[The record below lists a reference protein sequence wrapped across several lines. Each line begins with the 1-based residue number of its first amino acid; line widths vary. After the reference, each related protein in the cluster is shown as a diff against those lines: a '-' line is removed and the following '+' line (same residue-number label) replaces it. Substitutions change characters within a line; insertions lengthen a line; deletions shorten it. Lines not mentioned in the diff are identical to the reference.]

1 MVMGSLSQETD
12 VLVIGAGPGGYVA
25 ALRAA
30 DLGREV
36 IVVEERDQ
44 LGGVC
49 LIEGCIPS
57 KALIHSVE
65 VGRAAAEGRRLGV
78 VAKDVG
84 YDLDALRRH
93 KQQTVR
99 TLTTGV
105 RSLLDNRNVE
115 VVRGRARFT
124 GPNEVRLEGADVA
137 SIRFRH
143 AIVATGSRVASLP
156 FGDDLDLWTSTSA
169 LEVPEVPKSLLV
181 IGGGYIG
188 LELGFVYA
196 GLGSKV
202 TVVEMLP
209 QLLTGADPDL
219 AAVVAKRAKKRFE
232 DILLEAKVTRIAKT
246 KTGFSATI
254 EQAEETSRR
263 TFSRVLVAVGRKP
276 NTDDLGLDAA
286 GVTVDERGLIPVD
299 EGCRTSVPHIFAIG
313 DVTPGPMLAHR
324 ASRQA
329 KVAAEVIAGHP
340 AAFDNVAVPAVVFT
354 EPELAW
360 VGLTEQEAREDG
372 RPVTVG
378 KFPLSALGRARAM
391 AAAEGLVKVIAEPE
405 TGLLLGVGIVGPH
418 ASDLIAEGALALEM
432 GATLED
438 LAVTIHPHPT
448 LSEAL
453 MEAAEVAL
461 GSVVHLAR
469 RHG

>member
-1 MVMGSLSQETD
+1 MVMGSLGQETD
-12 VLVIGAGPGGYVA
+12 LLVIGAGPGGYVA

-36 IVVEERDQ
+36 ILVEERDL

-57 KALIHSVE
+57 KALIHAVE
-65 VGRAAAEGRRLGV
+65 VAHLARESERLGV
-78 VAKDVG
+78 IGGGVTIDIDK
-84 YDLDALRRH
+84 LRRH

-99 TLTTGV
+99 ALTSGV

-124 GPNEVRLEGADVA
+124 GPGEVRLEGADVA

-143 AIVATGSRVASLP
+143 AIIATGSHGARLP
-156 FGDDLDLWTSTSA
+156 FGDDLPLWGSREA
-169 LEVPEVPKSLLV
+169 LELPEVPKSLLV

-219 AAVVAKRAKKRFE
+219 AAVVARRAAKRF
-232 DILLEAKVTRIAKT
+232 DDVLLEARVEKVTKT
-246 KTGFSATI
+246 KTGFSVTI
-254 EQAEETSRR
+254 AHGGETKRR
-263 TFSRVLVAVGRKP
+263 TFGQVLVAVGRTP
-276 NTDDLGLDAA
+276 NTGDLGLDAA
-286 GVTVDERGLIPVD
+286 GITLDEHGRIPVD
-299 EGCRTSVPHIFAIG
+299 EACRTSVPGIFAIG

-340 AAFDNVAVPAVVFT
+340 AAFDNVAIPGVVFT
-354 EPELAW
+354 EPELSW
-360 VGLTEQEAREDG
+360 VGITEQEAREQDLAVRVG
-372 RPVTVG
+372 R
-378 KFPLSALGRARAM
+378 FPLSALGRARAM
-391 AAAEGLVKVIAEPE
+391 GSTEGMVKVIADAES
-405 TGLLLGVGIVGPH
+405 GLVLGVGIVGPH
-418 ASDLIAEGALALEM
+418 ASDLISEGALAIEM

-469 RHG
+469 RPT